1 MKRDNE
7 RATDWQEEVW
17 RVKTEL
23 AAQAKRMGMRE
34 YLAFLEKEADSILE
48 ARTGPATL
56 LARDKPA
63 TKPPRRRRGRQ
74 P

>member
-1 MKRDNE
+1 MKRDNG
-7 RATDWQEEVW
+7 RAEDWQEEVW

-34 YLAFLEKEADSILE
+34 YLAFVEKEADRILV
-48 ARTGPATL
+48 ARARPATF
-56 LARDKPA
+56 LARDRPV
-63 TKPPRRRRGRQ
+63 TKPPRARGRK